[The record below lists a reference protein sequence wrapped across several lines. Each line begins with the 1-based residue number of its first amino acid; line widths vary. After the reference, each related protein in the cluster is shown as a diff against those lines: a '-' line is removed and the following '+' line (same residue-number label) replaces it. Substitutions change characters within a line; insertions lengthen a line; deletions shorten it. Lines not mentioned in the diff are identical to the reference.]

1 MWATYPKMQE
11 ALDLIEAWGFKYKSI
26 AFQWIK
32 QNRSGNGYFFG
43 LGRWTR
49 GNTEPCLIAIKGKP
63 KRISAGVGQLVF
75 SPLRRHSQK
84 PAEVRD
90 KIVELMGDLPRIEL
104 FAREAARDGTCG
116 ATKHRRPKS
125 RTRQPTAS
133 SWPERRKHMNQTTK
147 ETRRRSYDA
156 VLPKRAARCRLI
168 LETLGN
174 RELTASEITEELV
187 AAGRIPYFN
196 RNYVAPRLTEL
207 KEIGILTTV
216 GRRKATR
223 SDATEAVWA
232 RAEPSGPTGQ
242 TAAAYTDSP
251 TEAEQMTL
259 GSAT

>member
-1 MWATYPKMQE
+1 
-11 ALDLIEAWGFKYKSI
+11 
-26 AFQWIK
+26 
-32 QNRSGNGYFFG
+32 
-43 LGRWTR
+43 
-49 GNTEPCLIAIKGKP
+49 
-63 KRISAGVGQLVF
+63 
-75 SPLRRHSQK
+75 
-84 PAEVRD
+84 
-90 KIVELMGDLPRIEL
+90 
-104 FAREAARDGTCG
+104 
-116 ATKHRRPKS
+116 
-125 RTRQPTAS
+125 
-133 SWPERRKHMNQTTK
+133 MNQTTK

-242 TAAAYTDSP
+242 TAAAYADNP

-259 GSAT
+259 GSATEQAAKNSETKTATIMAECIAGTMKDTLEKYGTAGSGKKGETP

>member
-1 MWATYPKMQE
+1 
-11 ALDLIEAWGFKYKSI
+11 
-26 AFQWIK
+26 
-32 QNRSGNGYFFG
+32 
-43 LGRWTR
+43 
-49 GNTEPCLIAIKGKP
+49 
-63 KRISAGVGQLVF
+63 
-75 SPLRRHSQK
+75 
-84 PAEVRD
+84 
-90 KIVELMGDLPRIEL
+90 
-104 FAREAARDGTCG
+104 
-116 ATKHRRPKS
+116 
-125 RTRQPTAS
+125 
-133 SWPERRKHMNQTTK
+133 MNQTTK

-223 SDATEAVWA
+223 SDATEATRSDATEAVWA

-242 TAAAYTDSP
+242 TAAAYADDP

>member
-1 MWATYPKMQE
+1 
-11 ALDLIEAWGFKYKSI
+11 
-26 AFQWIK
+26 
-32 QNRSGNGYFFG
+32 
-43 LGRWTR
+43 
-49 GNTEPCLIAIKGKP
+49 
-63 KRISAGVGQLVF
+63 
-75 SPLRRHSQK
+75 
-84 PAEVRD
+84 
-90 KIVELMGDLPRIEL
+90 
-104 FAREAARDGTCG
+104 
-116 ATKHRRPKS
+116 
-125 RTRQPTAS
+125 
-133 SWPERRKHMNQTTK
+133 MNQTTK

-242 TAAAYTDSP
+242 TAAAYADNP
-251 TEAEQMTL
+251 TETVMAECIAGAMKDTL
-259 GSAT
+259 EKYGTAGDKEKGATT

>member
-1 MWATYPKMQE
+1 
-11 ALDLIEAWGFKYKSI
+11 
-26 AFQWIK
+26 
-32 QNRSGNGYFFG
+32 
-43 LGRWTR
+43 
-49 GNTEPCLIAIKGKP
+49 
-63 KRISAGVGQLVF
+63 
-75 SPLRRHSQK
+75 
-84 PAEVRD
+84 
-90 KIVELMGDLPRIEL
+90 
-104 FAREAARDGTCG
+104 
-116 ATKHRRPKS
+116 
-125 RTRQPTAS
+125 
-133 SWPERRKHMNQTTK
+133 MNQTTK

-242 TAAAYTDSP
+242 TAAAYADNL

-259 GSAT
+259 GAATKEVLVQKLAAYENTGYEPDEIRAAIEQAAKNSETKTATIMAECIAGAMKDTLEKYGTAGSGKKGETP

>member
-1 MWATYPKMQE
+1 
-11 ALDLIEAWGFKYKSI
+11 
-26 AFQWIK
+26 
-32 QNRSGNGYFFG
+32 
-43 LGRWTR
+43 
-49 GNTEPCLIAIKGKP
+49 
-63 KRISAGVGQLVF
+63 
-75 SPLRRHSQK
+75 
-84 PAEVRD
+84 
-90 KIVELMGDLPRIEL
+90 
-104 FAREAARDGTCG
+104 
-116 ATKHRRPKS
+116 
-125 RTRQPTAS
+125 
-133 SWPERRKHMNQTTK
+133 MNQTTK

-232 RAEPSGPTGQ
+232 RREEAEPVNKIIINTGITAGDVCPKCLGSGKVKAMQMARCINGPTVRVEDTRVACDLCG
-242 TAAAYTDSP
+242 
-251 TEAEQMTL
+251 
-259 GSAT
+259 GSGRLKGGKHGKE